1 MDALLAALKAAAEP
15 TRLRLVALLARAELT
30 VTELTHILGQSQPRV
45 SRHLKL
51 MVEAK
56 LIERYQEGSWAFYR
70 LNDAGVGGALGVRLI
85 ELLPDQDEELARDAE
100 RLETVLDERR
110 ERAQSFFA
118 DNAAEW
124 DRIRA
129 LYIPEEAVEAALL
142 DAAKDHRIETML
154 DLGTGTG
161 RILQV
166 FADKI
171 RHGIGIDLSLDMLS
185 VARANLSA
193 ASVGHVQVRR
203 GDLLALPFGDNQFD
217 LITVHQVLH
226 FLDKPARALAE
237 AARVLAPGGLLLVA
251 DFAPHSLEYLREEQA
266 HRRLGFA
273 DDEIA
278 DALRM
283 AGLAPRDPVHLK
295 PEKGSDAKLTVTLWA
310 GEAPANVKSN
320 SQRMSA

>member
-30 VTELTHILGQSQPRV
+30 VTELTLILGQSQPRV

-51 MVEAK
+51 MVEAG

-70 LNDAGVGGALGVRLI
+70 LNDRGEGGALGARLI
-85 ELLPDQDEELARDAE
+85 ELFPDDDDELVRDGE
-100 RLETVLDERR
+100 RLERVLDERR
-110 ERAQSFFA
+110 ERAQDYFA
-118 DNAAEW
+118 HNAAEW
-124 DRIRA
+124 DRIRS

-142 DAAKDHRIETML
+142 KAAQGRKIETML

-166 FADKI
+166 FAEQID
-171 RHGIGIDLSLDMLS
+171 HGTGLDLSLDMLS

-193 ASVGHVQVRR
+193 AGASHVQVRR
-203 GDLLALPFGDNQFD
+203 GDLLALPFSDRQFD
-217 LITVHQVLH
+217 LVTVHQVLH
-226 FLDKPARALAE
+226 FLDKPGQALDE

-251 DFAPHSLEYLREEQA
+251 DFAPHSLEYLREDQA
-266 HRRLGFA
+266 HRRLGFS
-273 DDEIA
+273 DEEIA
-278 DALRM
+278 ELLRM
-283 AGLAPRDPVHLK
+283 AGLTPRDPLHLK

-310 GEAPANVKSN
+310 AEAPGQVKSEP
-320 SQRMSA
+320 QRMSA